1 MHEFSSNYS
10 PVSDSYS
17 LIMNTSYV
25 TAVRHQARIILLPF
39 FQKIA
44 ITEHENANGKTF
56 PILTDLA
63 ERIINKVYKH
73 GELGQILEEK
83 SEKIAIPF
91 VKGLRNWEKECLAF
105 YFFSGESFID
115 KLEDEEGRTYY
126 EKTPDELEVQEV
138 GKIIIHCVNQ
148 LILNEENLARY
159 IIRELI
165 HLQDIFPT
173 EDIRSWD
180 ASSISNANENFE
192 TYAGPGI
199 KLIPLPIDEYE
210 YWEDILENGEEER
223 DEEDDEEDEEDYEE
237 DEEDDNEHNPFR

>member
-10 PVSDSYS
+10 PVSENHS
-17 LIMNTSYV
+17 LVLNNSYV
-25 TAVRHQARIILLPF
+25 TAVRHQARLILLPF

-44 ITEHENANGKTF
+44 ITERENDDGKIF
-56 PILTDLA
+56 PILTSLA
-63 ERIINKVYKH
+63 ERIINKVYQD

-83 SEKIAIPF
+83 SRKIAIPF
-91 VKGLRNWEKECLAF
+91 VTGLRNWEKECLAF
-105 YFFSGESFID
+105 YFFSGESFLD
-115 KLEDEEGRTYY
+115 KLEDEDGRTYF
-126 EKTPDELEVQEV
+126 EETPDELEAQEV

-148 LILNEENLARY
+148 LISNEENLARY

-165 HLQDIFPT
+165 HLQDIFST
-173 EDIRSWD
+173 EDIGSWD
-180 ASSISNANENFE
+180 ASSITNANENFE

-199 KLIPLPIDEYE
+199 KFIPLPIDEYE
-210 YWEDILENGEEER
+210 YWEGILESGEEEK